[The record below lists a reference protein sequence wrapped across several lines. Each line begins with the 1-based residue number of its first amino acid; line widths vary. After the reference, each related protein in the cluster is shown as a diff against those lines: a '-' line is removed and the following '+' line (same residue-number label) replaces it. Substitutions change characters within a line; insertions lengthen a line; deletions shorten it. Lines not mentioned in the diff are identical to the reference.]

1 MPSLGSILSIATS
14 ALRSHQRAI
23 NVVSHNIANAETE
36 GYSRQ
41 LPVLSP
47 WPPQVFPNGV
57 FGSGVRVANV
67 EQVRDSLL
75 DRSYLREAGEASRHR
90 ALHGVLAEAEEL
102 LGDPTQAGILQAA
115 SDFFSAFSEL
125 ATRPDNESARSL
137 LRDAGRQLAS
147 RFREA
152 SAGLSDLRAV
162 TERRFVTGVDRINEI
177 TKGIADLNGRIAAD
191 ESAGATSGDLRD
203 ERRRLIDELGALV
216 PASVVERSN
225 GTVGVNS
232 GGLSLVDGGN
242 HTTLEVQ
249 TVGGVLGIGVVGRPG
264 LLPEVGG
271 ALGGFIDALN
281 TEIPQFQ
288 DRLDQLAGALATEVN
303 ALHESGTAPSGAAGI
318 AFFSGNSAWT
328 LTLSADVEADLNNI
342 VAGADVA
349 GVYAAGTNDIALAV
363 AQLRDT
369 ADLGGLGLGF
379 HDYHQETVTELGLK
393 VSSADRDAE
402 VHETILTNVDN
413 QRLSVSGVST
423 DEELV
428 RLIQYQTG
436 YQAAARVVTA
446 AQELL
451 DTLVRM

>member
-47 WPPQVFPNGV
+47 WRPQTLPSGV
-57 FGSGVRVANV
+57 FGTGVRVTNV
-67 EQVRDSLL
+67 AQVRDSLL
-75 DRSYLREAGEASRHR
+75 DRSYLREVGKAGQGR
-90 ALHGVLAEAEEL
+90 ALHGVLTQAEEL
-102 LGDPTQAGILQAA
+102 LGNPAQAGILDAA
-115 SDFFSAFSEL
+115 SNFFSSFSEL

-137 LRDAGRQLAS
+137 LRESGRQLAT

-152 SAGLSDLRAV
+152 SSGLSDLRAV
-162 TERRFVTGVDRINEI
+162 TERRFAVGVERINELAA
-177 TKGIADLNGRIAAD
+177 GIAELNGRIAAD
-191 ESAGATSGDLRD
+191 ESAGVTSGDLRD
-203 ERRRLIDELGALV
+203 TRRRMIDELGSLLPITV
-216 PASVVERSN
+216 TERS
-225 GTVGVNS
+225 GGAVGVNT
-232 GGLSLVDGGN
+232 GGLSLVDGGEF
-242 HTTLEVQ
+242 TEVEVR

-271 ALGGFIDALN
+271 SLGGFIDALN
-281 TEIPQFQ
+281 TEIPFFQ
-288 DRLDQLAGALATEVN
+288 SRLDDLAVALMAEVN
-303 ALHESGTAPSGAAGI
+303 ALHQSGTAPSGATGLDFFAGT
-318 AFFSGNSAWT
+318 SAWT
-328 LTLSADVEADLNNI
+328 MTLSGDVEADLTNI
-342 VAGADVA
+342 VAGTDLS
-349 GVYAAGTNDIALAV
+349 GVYAAGANDIALSV
-363 AQLRDT
+363 AQLRD
-369 ADLGGLGLGF
+369 AGDLSGLGLGF
-379 HDYHQETVTELGLK
+379 HDFHQETVTELGLR
-393 VSSADRDAE
+393 VSSAGENAT
-402 VHETILTNVDN
+402 VHETLADNVDN

>member
-47 WPPQVFPNGV
+47 WPPQTTPNGV
-57 FGSGVRVANV
+57 FGTGVRVADV
-67 EQVRDSLL
+67 AQVRDSLL
-75 DRSYLREAGEASRHR
+75 DSSYLREVGQAGRDR
-90 ALHGVLAEAEEL
+90 ALHGVLVQAEEM
-102 LGDPTQAGILQAA
+102 LGDPLRAGILDAA
-115 SDFFSAFSEL
+115 SSFFSAFSEL

-137 LRDAGRQLAS
+137 LRESGRQLAT

-162 TERRFVTGVDRINEI
+162 TERRFVSGVERINEL
-177 TKGIADLNGRIAAD
+177 TSGIAELNGRIAAD
-191 ESAGATSGDLRD
+191 ESAGSTSGDLRD
-203 ERRRLIDELGALV
+203 VRRRMIDELGTLLPVTATDRARGV
-216 PASVVERSN
+216 
-225 GTVGVNS
+225 VGVHS
-232 GGLSLVDGGN
+232 GGLSLVDGPVA
-242 HTTLEVQ
+242 TEVEVR
-249 TVGGVLGIGVVGRPG
+249 TVGSTLGIGIVGRPG

-271 ALGGFIDALN
+271 SLGGLIDALN
-281 TEIPQFQ
+281 TEIPFFQ
-288 DRLDQLAGALATEVN
+288 SRLDDLAVALVDEVN
-303 ALHESGTAPSGAAGI
+303 ALHQGGTAPSGATGI
-318 AFFSGNSAWT
+318 DFFSGTSAWT
-328 LTLSADVEADLNNI
+328 FTLAADVEADLGNI
-342 VAGADVA
+342 VAGTDLS
-349 GVYAAGTNDIALAV
+349 GSYAAGANDVALAI
-363 AQLRDT
+363 AQLRDSG
-369 ADLGGLGLGF
+369 DLGGLGLGF
-379 HDYHQETVTELGLK
+379 QDYHQETVTELGLR
-393 VSSADRDAE
+393 VSSAGENAM
-402 VHETILTNVDN
+402 VHETLADNIDN

>member
-41 LPVLSP
+41 LPVLGP
-47 WPPQVFPNGV
+47 WPPQTLPNGV
-57 FGSGVRVANV
+57 FGAGVRIVDV
-67 EQVRDSLL
+67 TQVRDSLL
-75 DRSYLREAGEASRHR
+75 DRSYLREVGDAGRSR
-90 ALHGVLAEAEEL
+90 ALHGVLSQAEGL
-102 LGDPTQAGILQAA
+102 LGNPAQAGILDAA

-137 LRDAGRQLAS
+137 LRESGRQLAT

-152 SAGLSDLRAV
+152 SSGLSDLRAV
-162 TERRFVTGVDRINEI
+162 TERRFVAGVERINELAA
-177 TKGIADLNGRIAAD
+177 GIAELNGRIAAD
-191 ESAGATSGDLRD
+191 ESAGVTSNDLRD
-203 ERRRLIDELGALV
+203 TRRRMIDELGSLLPV
-216 PASVVERSN
+216 TVTERSS
-225 GTVGVNS
+225 GAVGVNT
-232 GGLSLVDGGN
+232 GGLSLVDGPDF
-242 HTTLEVQ
+242 TEVEVR
-249 TVGGVLGIGVVGRPG
+249 TVGGVLGIGIVGRPG

-281 TEIPQFQ
+281 TEIPFFQ
-288 DRLDQLAGALATEVN
+288 SRLDDLAVALMTEVN
-303 ALHESGTAPSGAAGI
+303 ALHQGGTAPSGATGIDFFAGT
-318 AFFSGNSAWT
+318 SAWT
-328 LTLSADVEADLNNI
+328 MTLSADVEADLTNI
-342 VAGADVA
+342 VAGTDLS
-349 GVYAAGTNDIALAV
+349 GTYAAGANDIALAV
-363 AQLRDT
+363 AQLRDSG
-369 ADLGGLGLGF
+369 DLGGLGLGF
-379 HDYHQETVTELGLK
+379 DDFHQETVTEMGLR
-393 VSSADRDAE
+393 VSSADENAT
-402 VHETILTNVDN
+402 VHETMADNIDN

-428 RLIQYQTG
+428 RLIQHQTG